1 MDVDITSGTD
11 PLLVDGFW
19 DATSQ
24 DPDVVVDITER
35 LVFLEATGRFLASC
49 ASVEWGCGW
58 VGREF
63 DESTNNKW
71 GWTPKPPKQP
81 TFTRC
86 CINILQPPVA
96 DGSVV
101 TARAE

>member
-1 MDVDITSGTD
+1 MDVDITSGAD

-24 DPDVVVDITER
+24 DPDVVEDITER
-35 LVFLEATGRFLASC
+35 LVFLEATGWFLASC

-63 DESTNNKW
+63 DESTNNKV
-71 GWTPKPPKQP
+71 GMDTKTTKTADFYTLLYQYS
-81 TFTRC
+81 TAAC
-86 CINILQPPVA
+86 C
-96 DGSVV
+96 
-101 TARAE
+101 